1 MTNPK
6 PGYHRSLLETYFSD
20 EYKIELG
27 DEATADSSFAL
38 KPRDNPSVAAAT
50 IAPMYRTRFKYI
62 VQFGRGTVS
71 FRDAYKS
78 NFNRVNGRVLDHAC
92 LSCTCSNSILC
103 TDTHNRNDSGATPGQ
118 QRRIAERYSDF
129 EERMRKVQ
137 AQMIFDAERK

>member
-6 PGYHRSLLETYFSD
+6 TGYHRSLLETYFSD
-20 EYKIELG
+20 EYKIELVEIDG
-27 DEATADSSFAL
+27 DNATADSSFAL

-78 NFNRVNGRVLDHAC
+78 NFNRVNG
-92 LSCTCSNSILC
+92 
-103 TDTHNRNDSGATPGQ
+103 ATPGQ
-118 QRRIAERYSDF
+118 RRRIAERYSDF

>member
-6 PGYHRSLLETYFSD
+6 TGYHRSLLETYFSD

-78 NFNRVNGRVLDHAC
+78 NFNRVNG
-92 LSCTCSNSILC
+92 
-103 TDTHNRNDSGATPGQ
+103 ATPGQ